1 MYYLVKGISNDEFE
15 GSFEWVTNAES
26 KEAVLAELDKTWTV
40 TELREISVE
49 ERIERKEKEIF
60 DDIKREYIF
69 NRYGDCSFRELSKV
83 QKQMEEDKEMY
94 YTALVDYSKRMRF
107 KKRLLRF
114 IDSNT
119 ITLDQYNKMLI
130 ALCDTKTEEEFNSIL
145 AKAMNDNGKM

>member
-1 MYYLVKGISNDEFE
+1 MYYLVKGICNDEFE
-15 GSFEWVTNAES
+15 GSFEWVINAES

-69 NRYGDCSFRELSKV
+69 NRYGDCSFREFSKV

-114 IDSNT
+114 IDV
-119 ITLDQYNKMLI
+119 
-130 ALCDTKTEEEFNSIL
+130 L

>member
-1 MYYLVKGISNDEFE
+1 MSLVYNRRLLPLNIK
-15 GSFEWVTNAES
+15 
-26 KEAVLAELDKTWTV
+26 LQ
-40 TELREISVE
+40 
-49 ERIERKEKEIF
+49 EIF

-69 NRYGDCSFRELSKV
+69 NRYGDCSFREFSKV

-119 ITLDQYNKMLI
+119 ITLNQYNKMLI
-130 ALCDTKTEEEFNSIL
+130 ALCDAKTDEEFNSIL

>member
-1 MYYLVKGISNDEFE
+1 MNIKLQ
-15 GSFEWVTNAES
+15 
-26 KEAVLAELDKTWTV
+26 
-40 TELREISVE
+40 
-49 ERIERKEKEIF
+49 EIF

-94 YTALVDYSKRMRF
+94 YTALVDYNKRMRF

-114 IDSNT
+114 IDGNT

-130 ALCDTKTEEEFNSIL
+130 ALCDAKTEDEFNSIL